1 MPEATVAPTDRAP
14 PGSGHVARRQIR
26 GSSLLLVGRL
36 LALGSKL
43 LAQVLLVRY
52 LTVGDYGD
60 WAYGLSIVALL
71 GGFAHLS
78 LDRAVTRFT
87 AIYHARGEHAHFFG
101 VIALVMA
108 TVIATGA
115 LFVGGTYALHEQFAG
130 LLNQS
135 PHAVALLLILVFLV
149 PLEALDTLLVA
160 ILASLGATRA
170 IFARRYVMAPAIQ
183 LGAVLLL
190 ALMHARVAFL
200 AWAYVAGALFGVALS
215 AWLLVGTLRKQGLLH
230 ELRAHGVRMPA
241 RELFR
246 FSVPLMTSDWLA
258 AMMESSGTLV
268 LGYFYSTEHVA
279 FFRTV
284 FPLATLNKIVIQ
296 SFGTLYE
303 PAVSRLFAKGDARG
317 IAALYWETT
326 LWIAVLSFPI
336 FALTFVAATPLTAL
350 LYGARYETA
359 GTLLAVL
366 ALGNYLQAVSGFNG
380 MTIKSV
386 GRVHSLVVINLLALL
401 ANAAITLLLVPP
413 FGAMGAAV
421 SLTITLIVHNLL
433 KQVGLRRATGIA
445 LPARRLVRPFAAIAV
460 AIVAMA
466 ALLVLGA
473 RMPALV
479 VPAAVVAS
487 VAVLAYAR
495 QNLRIAEVF
504 PELSRIRYLRPLLT

>member
-1 MPEATVAPTDRAP
+1 
-14 PGSGHVARRQIR
+14 
-26 GSSLLLVGRL
+26 
-36 LALGSKL
+36 
-43 LAQVLLVRY
+43 
-52 LTVGDYGD
+52 
-60 WAYGLSIVALL
+60 
-71 GGFAHLS
+71 
-78 LDRAVTRFT
+78 
-87 AIYHARGEHAHFFG
+87 
-101 VIALVMA
+101 
-108 TVIATGA
+108 
-115 LFVGGTYALHEQFAG
+115 
-130 LLNQS
+130 
-135 PHAVALLLILVFLV
+135 
-149 PLEALDTLLVA
+149 
-160 ILASLGATRA
+160 
-170 IFARRYVMAPAIQ
+170 
-183 LGAVLLL
+183 
-190 ALMHARVAFL
+190 
-200 AWAYVAGALFGVALS
+200 
-215 AWLLVGTLRKQGLLH
+215 
-230 ELRAHGVRMPA
+230 
-241 RELFR
+241 
-246 FSVPLMTSDWLA
+246 
-258 AMMESSGTLV
+258 
-268 LGYFYSTEHVA
+268 
-279 FFRTV
+279 
-284 FPLATLNKIVIQ
+284 
-296 SFGTLYE
+296 
-303 PAVSRLFAKGDARG
+303 
-317 IAALYWETT
+317 
-326 LWIAVLSFPI
+326 VLSFPI